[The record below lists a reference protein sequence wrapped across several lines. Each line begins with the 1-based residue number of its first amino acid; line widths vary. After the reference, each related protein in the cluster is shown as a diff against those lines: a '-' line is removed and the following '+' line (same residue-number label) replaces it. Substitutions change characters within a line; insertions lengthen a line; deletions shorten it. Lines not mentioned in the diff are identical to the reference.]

1 MESTQYY
8 VSIELA
14 SKNFPKISPH
24 KLKSVQW
31 FKIYVFASLEA
42 IQPQKSE
49 KSLSGEHGMIKSMEL
64 DNFQAFL
71 GRGNK

>member
-1 MESTQYY
+1 MT
-8 VSIELA
+8 
-14 SKNFPKISPH
+14 PH

-31 FKIYVFASLEA
+31 FKSYVFASLEA

-49 KSLSGEHGMIKSMEL
+49 KSLSGEHGTIKGMEL

-71 GRGNK
+71 GRGNE